1 MIKKIYP
8 YRYIVLVLI
17 IILGGLSIK
26 SIQKAILVDNSLDVW
41 FLKDDPSVIDY
52 NNFKRKFGNDEI
64 IMLMLKD
71 KQSMLN
77 KEQCSKLQRLS
88 ESLLSLPDVKA
99 VFSAANQ
106 DIIQIGLLGPTKRKL
121 IEPYNE
127 KLIRIFFDKNT
138 ILKEQYF
145 SKDEKATRLI
155 IVLKNL
161 SNFDAERGRIINTI
175 KKTADEI
182 YESEKTFWGG
192 IGIIYEG
199 LNELSTS
206 DFGKFLGLGYL
217 SMFLVILFLYR
228 SFHVVLHALLT
239 VALSTFFCLALYG
252 AMGYKLNIMT
262 SLLPTILV
270 LLGVMDTLHIY
281 NERNNLIRSGL
292 SKIDSTFT
300 ALKQELKPCILTS
313 LTTMAGFLALLASP
327 MSILQSFGLF
337 TAIGIGL
344 CFIFTYFLGLFFL
357 PIAKVHTSS
366 EDAIVS
372 RLLKLENRVIKNRKL
387 VLGIF
392 TLLFIFCA
400 YEITQIKT
408 DTETMSYF
416 PAYHEVVT
424 DHNTIENTFGPYMPL
439 ELSLESK
446 ADELLSKNT
455 MNKCN
460 EFGAILT
467 NRKIADKTNG
477 FYTFL
482 EETNKFLPPGIEED
496 TNDSYSTSAYY
507 FNWLNPTLYQYY
519 INDSS
524 KTGRI
529 TLYGKIPSAVELT
542 NKTNEAL
549 RIADS
554 VFGKNY
560 YVSAGGYQPMY
571 SKIASYTVQSQ
582 VYSVIIAFIVIFLMM
597 WAFIRDF
604 KLAFTAILS
613 NSFPIACIFGT
624 MGLFGYQLDLA
635 TASIASICL
644 SFCVDDTIHYL
655 FHYKRIRN
663 TEGLKDI
670 RVKTIKHVGAAIVM
684 TSIVLFF
691 GYILLLFG
699 SLKTVFYFGLLTSVA
714 IAAAL
719 ISQLTFFSA
728 LIYYTGKK
736 ENKHD

>member
-8 YRYIVLVLI
+8 FRYIILVLI
-17 IILGGLSIK
+17 ILLGALSINNV
-26 SIQKAILVDNSLDVW
+26 QKAILVDNSLDVW

-52 NNFKRKFGNDEI
+52 NNFKTKFGNDEI

-77 KEQCSKLQRLS
+77 KEQSLKLQKLS
-88 ESLLSLPDVKA
+88 KALLSLADVKA

-106 DIIQIGLLGPTKRKL
+106 EIVQLGLLGPTKKKL
-121 IEPYNE
+121 FEPYNE
-127 KLIRIFFDKNT
+127 KAVANFFDKNK

-145 SKDEKATRLI
+145 SNDEKATRLI

-161 SNFDAERGRIINTI
+161 PNFDAERGRIINTI
-175 KKTADEI
+175 KNTTDSI
-182 YESEKTFWGG
+182 YGSEKTFWGG
-192 IGIIYEG
+192 IGIIFEG

-217 SMFLVILFLYR
+217 CMFLVILLLYR

-239 VALSTFFCLALYG
+239 VALSTYFCLALYG
-252 AMGYKLNIMT
+252 ALGYKLNIMT
-262 SLLPTILV
+262 SLLPTIFV

-292 SKIDSTFT
+292 SKKDSAF
-300 ALKQELKPCILTS
+300 AAMIQEVGPCFITS
-313 LTTMAGFLALLASP
+313 ITTIAGFLALMASP
-327 MSILQSFGLF
+327 MSILQSFGF
-337 TAIGIGL
+337 FSAIGIGL

-357 PIAKVHTSS
+357 PIAKVHSTS
-366 EDAIVS
+366 EELIVS
-372 RLLKLENRVIKNRKL
+372 KLLKLEHYVIKYRKL
-387 VLGIF
+387 VIGIF
-392 TLLFIFCA
+392 ALLFTFCI
-400 YEITQIKT
+400 YEMTEIKT
-408 DTETMSYF
+408 DTETMGYF
-416 PAYHEVVT
+416 PSNHEVVT
-424 DHNTIENTFGPYMPL
+424 DHLAIENSFGPYMPL

-446 ADELLSKNT
+446 TDELLSANT
-455 MNKCN
+455 INKCN
-460 EFGAILT
+460 EFESILVEK
-467 NRKIADKTNG
+467 KISDKATG

-482 EETNKFLPPGIEED
+482 KETNKLLPVGVEK
-496 TNDSYSTSAYY
+496 DSINSFHLSAYY

-529 TLYGKIPSAVELT
+529 TLYGKIPSAVELS

-554 VFGKNY
+554 LFGANY
-560 YVSAGGYQPMY
+560 YVSAGGYQPMH
-571 SKIASYTVQSQ
+571 SKIANYTVKSQ
-582 VYSVIIAFIVIFLMM
+582 VYSVIIALIVIFLII
-597 WAFIRDF
+597 WAFINDF

-663 TEGLKDI
+663 QEGLKDI
-670 RVKTIKHVGAAIVM
+670 RIKTIKHVGAAIVM
-684 TSIVLFF
+684 TSLVLFF

-728 LIYYTGKK
+728 LIYYTGKREK
-736 ENKHD
+736 K